1 MNPPYYV
8 TSAIPYVNARPHVG
22 FAMELV
28 LADVL
33 ARHHRQRGRDVRY
46 LTGSD
51 ENSLKNVQA
60 AEAEGI
66 ATPALVERN
75 AEAYR
80 ALRSI
85 LDLSWDDFIR
95 TSADARHREGVERL
109 WRACAEA
116 GDVYKRPYRGLYCV
130 GCEQFWA
137 EAELRDGNCP
147 EHGVP
152 PERVEEE
159 NWFFRLSRHAPRILA
174 AIESNELV
182 IAPSHYR
189 NEILAF
195 VRAGLQDFSISRS
208 ARRARGWGIPV
219 PGDPGQV
226 MYVWFDA
233 LGNYVTALDDAL
245 RERFWAGE
253 GERVHVLGKGITRF
267 HAVYWPAILASAGLA
282 WPTAI
287 AVHGYLTVEGRKI
300 GKSLGNAIE
309 PEAIVAE
316 HGVDAVRWFLCRHV
330 RFGRDGDFVA
340 ARLRAAH
347 DAELADQ
354 LGNLLH
360 RTVAMIE
367 RWCEGRVPAP
377 VDGARPLPALAD
389 EVRARVESAFAEFR
403 VDDALGAAW
412 SIVEAANAY
421 VVEQAPWSLAR
432 RRDDPAAQQRLRT
445 TLYDLAE
452 ALRLCAVHLVPFIPG
467 AAAKV
472 AAQLGLDP
480 SRASPWPEATAWG
493 GLPPGT
499 RVQPGPPIFPKAER

>member
-1 MNPPYYV
+1 MNAPYYV

-51 ENSLKNVQA
+51 ENSLKNVHA

-66 ATPALVERN
+66 ATAALVERN

-80 ALRSI
+80 ALRSV

-95 TSADARHREGVERL
+95 TSADPRHRSGVEQL
-109 WRACAEA
+109 WRACAAA

-137 EAELRDGNCP
+137 EADLRDGKCP
-147 EHGVP
+147 EHGSP
-152 PERVEEE
+152 PELIEEE
-159 NWFFRLSRHAPRILA
+159 NWFFRLSRHAPRIMA

-182 IAPSHYR
+182 IAPAHHR

-195 VRAGLQDFSISRS
+195 VRGGLEDFSISRS

-219 PGDPGQV
+219 PGDPEQV

-233 LGNYVTALDDAL
+233 LGNYVSALDGAL
-245 RERFWAGE
+245 RGRFWSDAGD
-253 GERVHVLGKGITRF
+253 RVHVLGKGITRF
-267 HAVYWPAILASAGLA
+267 HAVYWPAILASAGLP
-282 WPTAI
+282 WPSAV

-300 GKSLGNAIE
+300 GKSLGNAID
-309 PEAIVAE
+309 PEAIVEE
-316 HGVDAVRWFLCRHV
+316 HGIDAVRWFLCRHV
-330 RFGRDGDFVA
+330 RFGRDGDFAV
-340 ARLRAAH
+340 ARLRAAR

-360 RTVAMIE
+360 RTVAMIV
-367 RWCEGRVPAP
+367 RWCDGCVPVP
-377 VDGARPLPALAD
+377 GDGPQPLHALATD
-389 EVRARVESAFAEFR
+389 VRIRVEDAFAELR
-403 VDDALGAAW
+403 LDDALAAAW
-412 SIVEAANAY
+412 SIVEAANAF
-421 VVEQAPWSLAR
+421 VVEQAPWSLAKQRGDEGALR
-432 RRDDPAAQQRLRT
+432 RLHT

-452 ALRLCAVHLVPFIPG
+452 GLRLAAVHLAPFIPG
-467 AAAKV
+467 TAAKI
-472 AAQLGLDP
+472 ADQLGLAP
-480 SRASPWPEATAWG
+480 SRGSPWPESTAWG

-499 RVQPGPPIFPKAER
+499 RVRPGPPIFPKADR